1 MKAVKMWKKKV
12 IMRDMTEYAI
22 MVYNDWVI
30 DYMDNPEIEDGQTV
44 KQMSEDYNCKYEY
57 LLEVIKLGAKIVCE
71 NPIVNEYALNKST
84 DKD

>member
-30 DYMDNPEIEDGQTV
+30 DYMNNPEIEDGQSV
-44 KQMSEDYNCKYEY
+44 RQMSEDYNCKYEY

-84 DKD
+84 LGE

>member
-30 DYMDNPEIEDGQTV
+30 DYMNNPEIEDGQSV
-44 KQMSEDYNCKYEY
+44 KKMSED
-57 LLEVIKLGAKIVCE
+57 
-71 NPIVNEYALNKST
+71 
-84 DKD
+84 